1 MEEVDSNEEEPN
13 QEQHHQKKQGPKPI
27 YAQFVNW
34 RVAEEIRNK
43 IIDLL
48 NSKKQTKVICNQMFS
63 KELTIRRNR
72 ALQYRQDA
80 LNTSPDAQ
88 IRLEY
93 PAILKSR
100 KKEGTN
106 NANVMV
112 SGMLS
117 KNFNLL

>member
-1 MEEVDSNEEEPN
+1 
-13 QEQHHQKKQGPKPI
+13 
-27 YAQFVNW
+27 
-34 RVAEEIRNK
+34 
-43 IIDLL
+43 
-48 NSKKQTKVICNQMFS
+48 MFS

-93 PAILKSR
+93 PAILNSR

-106 NANVMV
+106 NANGKWNVIPRILIYYKV
-112 SGMLS
+112 E
-117 KNFNLL
+117 F